1 MSMKGQDK
9 KVGFLLERTTR
20 IIKLC
25 FTKAFKNLDVDITP
39 EQWVILDTLF
49 LEGNQSQVDLAA
61 MIFKNTPTVSRI
73 IDILV
78 QKGYVTRELSEKDR
92 RKTIIS
98 ITEIGKKLVKS
109 CYNEVN
115 QLRTLTWEHL
125 SDEDYEDFKRIMTQ
139 VFKNLKSY

>member
-1 MSMKGQDK
+1 MSDMGQDK

-20 IIKLC
+20 SIKLC
-25 FTKAFKNLDVDITP
+25 FTKAFKKLNADITP
-39 EQWVILDTLF
+39 EQWVILDTLH

-78 QKGYVTRELSEKDR
+78 QKEYVSRELSEEDR

-98 ITEIGKKLVKS
+98 ITEPGTKLVQS
-109 CYNEVN
+109 CYKEVSH
-115 QLRTLTWEHL
+115 LRNLTWEYL
-125 SDEDYEDFKRIMTQ
+125 SDEDYDDFTRIMNQ
-139 VFKNLKSY
+139 IFKNLKTY